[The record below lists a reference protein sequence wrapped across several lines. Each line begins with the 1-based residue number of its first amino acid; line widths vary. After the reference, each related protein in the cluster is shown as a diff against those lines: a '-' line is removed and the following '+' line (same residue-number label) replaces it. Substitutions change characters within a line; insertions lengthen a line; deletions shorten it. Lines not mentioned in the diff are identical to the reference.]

1 MTFQMSNMA
10 LRIIEL
16 EEQVLRDAESMRLME
31 SDMEKMRLTLNEVL
45 TSQSSVCRAVNSF
58 GSLEPISMTSPTIE
72 DDSALRINSFM
83 NNARFVANCPS
94 HLRL

>member
-1 MTFQMSNMA
+1 MSGMA

-31 SDMEKMRLTLNEVL
+31 ADVERMRQTVNEVL
-45 TSQSSVCRAVNSF
+45 GSQSAVCRAVNSF
-58 GSLEPISMTSPTIE
+58 GALEQVSMTSPTIE
-72 DDSALRINSFM
+72 DDTAVRVNSLV
-83 NNARFVANCPS
+83 NNARFVVNCPS